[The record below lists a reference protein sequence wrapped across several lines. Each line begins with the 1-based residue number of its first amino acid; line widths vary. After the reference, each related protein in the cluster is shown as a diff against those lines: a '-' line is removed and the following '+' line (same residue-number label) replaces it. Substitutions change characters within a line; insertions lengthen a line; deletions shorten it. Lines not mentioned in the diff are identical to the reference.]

1 MISYCLFPA
10 FKMLAQPANN
20 QLSNWINSEDLSKC
34 LCGDKYSIPGL
45 DSSLCKSCGWVFH
58 RHELIRQYCE
68 YDHLESGKPLKLNPD
83 DLTEAQA
90 KTILLKLTKT
100 KSTKSVKS

>member
-1 MISYCLFPA
+1 LISYCLFPA

-45 DSSLCKSCGWVFH
+45 DSSLCKSCGWQTH
-58 RHELIRQYCE
+58 RHELIRQYYE
-68 YDHLESGKPLKLNPD
+68 YDHLENGKPLKLNPN
-83 DLTEAQA
+83 DLTESQA
-90 KTILLKLTKT
+90 KTILLKFTKSKS
-100 KSTKSVKS
+100 KSTKR

>member
-45 DSSLCKSCGWVFH
+45 DSSLCKSCGWQTH
-58 RHELIRQYCE
+58 RHELIRQYYE
-68 YDHLESGKPLKLNPD
+68 YDHLENGKPLKLNPN
-83 DLTEAQA
+83 DLTESQA
-90 KTILLKLTKT
+90 KTILLKFTKSKS
-100 KSTKSVKS
+100 KSTKR

>member
-45 DSSLCKSCGWVFH
+45 DSSLCKSCGWITH
-58 RHELIRQYCE
+58 RHELVRQYCE
-68 YDHLESGKPLKLNPD
+68 YGHMENGKPLKLNPD
-83 DLTEAQA
+83 ELTEAQA

-100 KSTKSVKS
+100 QSTKSVKS